1 METCP
6 CIATLYVIG
15 KDRSGVI
22 ARVTQWL
29 FEHGANIEALEEQV
43 TSGEFN
49 MTLQASWSEGM
60 RDQATFSA
68 TFQELL
74 HELGMDG
81 GVHWLTPDA
90 TQRFAILVTR
100 EPHVLEVLI
109 SAVKAGTL
117 AAQPVVV
124 ISNRRDL
131 ESRAQSY
138 GLPFHFIDWTD
149 RLAGERAALTV
160 LRDHQVDFV
169 VLARFMKI
177 LSPQVVW
184 RYKNKIL
191 NIHPSLLPSFPG
203 PQAYRQAVEHGA
215 KVAGVTAHFVD
226 VGLDEGPII
235 AQSAFDIPSGASVRD
250 VVAIGQRH
258 EGATLLKA
266 VQLFLANRLDV
277 GWGRVREV

>member
-1 METCP
+1 MASDP
-6 CIATLYVIG
+6 VYATLFVIG

-29 FEHGANIEALEEQV
+29 FEKDANIEALEEHV
-43 TSGEFN
+43 TRGEFN
-49 MTLQASWSEGM
+49 MTLQASWPSGALDREGF
-60 RDQATFSA
+60 ASSFHS
-68 TFQELL
+68 LL
-74 HELGMDG
+74 SELGMEG
-81 GVHWLTPDA
+81 GVHWLTSGEA
-90 TQRFAILVTR
+90 QRFAILVTR
-100 EPHVLEVLI
+100 EPHVLEALMQ
-109 SAVKAGTL
+109 AVHQGTL
-117 AAQPVVV
+117 KAEPVVV
-124 ISNRRDL
+124 IGNRADL
-131 ESRAQSY
+131 EEQARSY
-138 GLPFHFIDWTD
+138 GLPFHRVDWSD
-149 RLAGERAALTV
+149 RLEGERAALSI
-160 LRDHQVDFV
+160 LRDARVDFL

-235 AQSAFDIPSGASVRD
+235 AQSAFAIPPGASVKD
-250 VVAIGQRH
+250 VVTIGQQH
-258 EGATLLKA
+258 ESATMLKA
-266 VQLFLANRLDV
+266 VELFLSNRLDV